1 MFKKILTGAVA
12 ALSIGGAVAA
22 TATPAAAQ
30 YRGGHGG
37 YTANYNNY
45 GGNYGGGYR
54 GYDRGHHNNSGAVL
68 GAGILGLVIGAALT
82 SNHGYAERPTYYAP
96 TQYAPAYDNDC
107 HVTYRWDPYARQQ
120 VPVTVCD

>member
-12 ALSIGGAVAA
+12 ALTIGGAVAA

-30 YRGGHGG
+30 YRGGGHSG
-37 YTANYNNY
+37 YGACYNNY

-54 GYDRGHHNNSGAVL
+54 GYDGGHRNNSGAVL

-96 TQYAPAYDNDC
+96 AYDNDC